1 MLYFTF
7 HSLYALVWTL
17 LDSPTTYRVDDWVV
31 TRVYL
36 CVSETI
42 YKAGNP
48 SLNPN
53 KSKDKTVREW
63 HLMKRL
69 FDCFNMIVK
78 VQRKCFIIGIKCYG
92 WLTVWPEWANF
103 LSSRQRIAC
112 KSSQNIWSLL
122 CICTGNASSLGSNV
136 TDGWHCDQIGQFLK
150 SSYKSSQ
157 NIWLRLGLF

>member
-36 CVSETI
+36 WVSETI

-78 VQRKCFIIGIKCYG
+78 V
-92 WLTVWPEWANF
+92 
-103 LSSRQRIAC
+103 
-112 KSSQNIWSLL
+112 
-122 CICTGNASSLGSNV
+122 
-136 TDGWHCDQIGQFLK
+136 
-150 SSYKSSQ
+150 
-157 NIWLRLGLF
+157 